1 MNLTDKMAY
10 LRGMVDGMELDLTS
24 TKEGK
29 VLGQLLDVMQ
39 DLTAYVSDLQTQV
52 DELTEVCDLFDQ
64 DLGDLEDIVYDE
76 DDEDDAY
83 YSCDDDDDFDDDDFD
98 DDDDETLYETVCP
111 SCNNVIALSE
121 SVLEEGKMPCPCC
134 GEMLEFDYSD
144 LDDDALIKQLKVVD
158 DRRIWVIAE
167 ALRNKIRLL
176 SVYTAALQICISNK
190 PAVCRLVSFGLSEFG
205 DVSGYGTGS
214 GTVNEIA

>member
-121 SVLEEGKMPCPCC
+121 SVLEEGEMPCPCC
-134 GEMLEFDYSD
+134 GGCWSLTTAIWTTT
-144 LDDDALIKQLKVVD
+144 LLKC
-158 DRRIWVIAE
+158 RSTCRQRTI
-167 ALRNKIRLL
+167 LRNKIRLL

>member
-10 LRGMVDGMELDLTS
+10 LRGMVDGMELDLTT

-39 DLTAYVSDLQTQV
+39 EMTAYVTDLQTQV

-76 DDEDDAY
+76 DD
-83 YSCDDDDDFDDDDFD
+83 DDFD

-121 SVLEEGKMPCPCC
+121 SILEKGEMPCPCC
-134 GEMLEFDYSD
+134 GEMLEFDYSA
-144 LDDDALIKQLKVVD
+144 LDDDTFEVPIDAPTED
-158 DRRIWVIAE
+158 GSAE
-167 ALRNKIRLL
+167 
-176 SVYTAALQICISNK
+176 
-190 PAVCRLVSFGLSEFG
+190 
-205 DVSGYGTGS
+205 
-214 GTVNEIA
+214 

>member
-64 DLGDLEDIVYDE
+64 DLGDLEDIVWTT
-76 DDEDDAY
+76 
-83 YSCDDDDDFDDDDFD
+83 
-98 DDDDETLYETVCP
+98 TL
-111 SCNNVIALSE
+111 
-121 SVLEEGKMPCPCC
+121 
-134 GEMLEFDYSD
+134 
-144 LDDDALIKQLKVVD
+144 LKC
-158 DRRIWVIAE
+158 RSTCRQRTI
-167 ALRNKIRLL
+167 LRNKIRLL

>member
-98 DDDDETLYETVCP
+98 DD
-111 SCNNVIALSE
+111 E
-121 SVLEEGKMPCPCC
+121 S
-134 GEMLEFDYSD
+134 
-144 LDDDALIKQLKVVD
+144 
-158 DRRIWVIAE
+158 
-167 ALRNKIRLL
+167 
-176 SVYTAALQICISNK
+176 
-190 PAVCRLVSFGLSEFG
+190 
-205 DVSGYGTGS
+205 
-214 GTVNEIA
+214 EIAKWNPFSSFAIYKTLMTFLMISPKASVTIAR

>member
-1 MNLTDKMAY
+1 MNLSDKMSY
-10 LRGMVDGMELDLTS
+10 LRGMIDGMELDLTT

-39 DLTAYVSDLQTQV
+39 EMTAYVTDLQTQV

-76 DDEDDAY
+76 DD
-83 YSCDDDDDFDDDDFD
+83 DDFD

-121 SVLEEGKMPCPCC
+121 SILEKGEMPCPCC

-144 LDDDALIKQLKVVD
+144 LDGDTFEVPIDAPTED
-158 DRRIWVIAE
+158 GSAE
-167 ALRNKIRLL
+167 
-176 SVYTAALQICISNK
+176 
-190 PAVCRLVSFGLSEFG
+190 
-205 DVSGYGTGS
+205 
-214 GTVNEIA
+214 